1 MAKTFKLRILTMDK
15 IVYDGEAIK
24 LLTKAKNGDIEF
36 LVNCAPCI
44 ASLVPCITTIVN
56 EKNEKLRYF
65 TSNGIV
71 NIKENKITICCDSA
85 ESKNDIDVDRAEKSK
100 ERAERRLEKRDQYDV
115 ERAKLS
121 LLRANLRIKL
131 HDMK

>member
-36 LVNCAPCI
+36 LANCAPCI

>member
-1 MAKTFKLRILTMDK
+1 MDK

-36 LVNCAPCI
+36 LANCAPCI